1 MNMPPCTPFNEQ
13 KKGPNSNFLSISIWS
28 VLGKQD
34 VQAKKVYS
42 SLNHTSQTFLSLNID
57 VNELLKVA

>member
-1 MNMPPCTPFNEQ
+1 MNMPACTPFNEQ
-13 KKGPNSNFLSISIWS
+13 KKGPNFLSISIWS